1 MSDLEW
7 VINDVTSHR
16 VDGTPES
23 SRRAIV
29 ESLVALRALLRME
42 VAFVSR
48 FADGRRWFEFVD
60 SDESFRPFEVGDSDP
75 MGASYCAR
83 VVDGRVDR
91 LIHDARQVPEL
102 RDLPVTTS
110 LPVGA
115 HLSVPIEGSDGVA
128 MGTLC
133 CFSRIPDPDL
143 RERDLELMTV
153 FAGLIS
159 RHLDLLVTAERRGS
173 SVAEAVTS
181 VITSGGPAIALQPI
195 VDIATGTT
203 AGYEALSRFPGLESW
218 TPDRWFREADSV
230 GLGPD
235 LEASAVRA
243 ALREMVRLPRG
254 TSLSVNVSARA
265 LCASDGVLDLLLE
278 ASSAQVVVELTEH
291 DQIDDYGRLAH
302 VLARVRRTGAR
313 VAVDDAGS
321 GYAGLGHILRLEPE
335 VLKLDRTLVEGI
347 AHDPG
352 RQAMCVAMVG
362 FTQRMGSTLIAEG
375 VETGEDLEGLA
386 DLGVPYAQGY
396 FLGRP
401 QIPEPRT
408 GE

>member
-1 MSDLEW
+1 
-7 VINDVTSHR
+7 
-16 VDGTPES
+16 
-23 SRRAIV
+23 
-29 ESLVALRALLRME
+29 
-42 VAFVSR
+42 
-48 FADGRRWFEFVD
+48 
-60 SDESFRPFEVGDSDP
+60 
-75 MGASYCAR
+75 
-83 VVDGRVDR
+83 VDR